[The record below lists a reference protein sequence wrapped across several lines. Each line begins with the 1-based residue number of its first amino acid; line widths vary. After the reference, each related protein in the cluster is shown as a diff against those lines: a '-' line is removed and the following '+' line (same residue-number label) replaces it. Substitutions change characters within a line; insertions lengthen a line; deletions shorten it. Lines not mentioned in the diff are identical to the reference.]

1 MLCETFIRA
10 VETVKTSIVENP
22 NFSDDNPQVIVMAV
36 KDDGEPE
43 MFEVI
48 GEVGAVITLDDG
60 RIGIVL
66 SIK

>member
-10 VETVKTSIVENP
+10 IQSVKTSVVENP
-22 NFSDDNPQVIVMAV
+22 NFSDDNPQVVVIAV

-48 GEVGAVITLDDG
+48 GEVGAVMTLDDG
-60 RIGIVL
+60 RIGIVP
-66 SIK
+66 SKK